1 MNMENTKEIILIS
14 GMSGAGKSAV
24 SRILEDMGYFCID
37 NLPASLIGAFVK
49 MVETSG
55 DVRYRQLALST
66 SAADFPEFLNSLKG
80 EGLEMQVLFLDC
92 EDKELL
98 SRYKSTRRS
107 HPLLLSNQANTLE
120 EAISVERS
128 MFQAYRQDSFLN
140 LDTTYLSEKQLKAR
154 LVKYFGKRSEPTFS
168 VSFIS
173 FGYKHGV
180 PMDADLMVDVRF
192 LPNPFWVEELRSHT
206 GNDRDVYDYV
216 MDNDQTREFL
226 HYFLEF
232 TNYAFREYAKEG
244 KNHFTCAIGCT
255 GGQHRSVAIANYLY
269 EYYKDDYRCYLEHR
283 DIDRDRKS

>member
-1 MNMENTKEIILIS
+1 MENTKEIILIS

-37 NLPASLIGAFVK
+37 NLPAALIGDFVE
-49 MVETSG
+49 MVETTG
-55 DVRYRQLALST
+55 DLRYRQLALST
-66 SAADFPEFLNSLKG
+66 SAVDFPFFLNSLKG
-80 EGLEMQVLFLDC
+80 EGLEVQVLFLDC

-107 HPLLLSNQANTLE
+107 HPLLLSNSANTLE
-120 EAISVERS
+120 EAISVERE
-128 MFQAYRQDSFLN
+128 MFRQYRQDTFLD
-140 LDTTYLSEKQLKAR
+140 LDTTYLNEKQLKAR
-154 LVKYFGKRSEPTFS
+154 LVKYFGKKAEPTFS

-192 LPNPFWVEELRSHT
+192 LPNPFWVEELRQYT
-206 GNDRDVYDYV
+206 GNDQPVYSYV

-226 HYFLEF
+226 ERFLSF
-232 TNYAFREYAKEG
+232 TNYAFREYAREG

-269 EYYKDDYRCYLEHR
+269 EYYKDTYRCYLEHR
-283 DIDRDRKS
+283 DINRDRKL

>member
-1 MNMENTKEIILIS
+1 MENKKEIVLIS

-24 SRILEDMGYFCID
+24 SRVLEDMGYFCMD
-37 NLPASLIGAFVK
+37 NLPVSLIGDFVE
-49 MVETSG
+49 MVETTN
-55 DVRYRQLALST
+55 DIRYTQIALST

-80 EGLEMQVLFLDC
+80 EGLEVQVLFLDC
-92 EDKELL
+92 EDRELL

-107 HPLLLSNQANTLE
+107 HPLLLSNSANTLE
-120 EAISVERS
+120 EAISVERA
-128 MFQAYRQDSFLN
+128 MFQEYRQDSFFN
-140 LDTTYLSEKQLKAR
+140 LDTTYMSEKELKNR
-154 LVKYFGKRSEPTFS
+154 LIKHFGKTQDPTFS

-192 LPNPFWVEELRSHT
+192 LPNPFWVAELRSLT
-206 GNDRDVYDYV
+206 GNDRAVYDYV

-226 HYFLEF
+226 HYFLLF

-269 EYYKDDYRCYLEHR
+269 DYYKDQYRCYLEHR
-283 DIDRDRKS
+283 DVDRDRKS